1 MGSIVMR
8 KKILSLLILVL
19 CLFPGNPRLITE
31 AAGEGR
37 TITINLASFPIS
49 VDPINVISDAE
60 KHMLFNTHEPM
71 VAWENGILVPA
82 AAQKWVVS
90 NGGKTYTFYLRKN
103 SWSNGDPV
111 TANDFVR
118 SWKRAISYE
127 DRVAAEAVT
136 DIIYNAKAY
145 RLGQIKSSDEIGI
158 RALDRET
165 VRVDLVEPSSYFLS
179 LLTLPK
185 FYPVH
190 SRYITGAPAEKQ
202 AYAPGYC
209 SNGCFRIKEWDQKT
223 YALLST
229 NTHYTRKKPS
239 AAEIK
244 FTFFPPETGLALY
257 AAGMVDLLESP
268 PHNAFP
274 DYEKEFIRVSTMS
287 TGYIYLNLRRAPLN
301 KYEVRKSLSLAI
313 NRDLL
318 IEKVP
323 GLSAIPAT
331 GLIPPGIP
339 DGRSG
344 VDFRAAGGE
353 LLDPVH
359 GKRALD
365 LLYSAG
371 YPSEDGL
378 PELDLLVV
386 AGGISEKVGEI
397 VAEMWRMNLG
407 FTVNVKKVKWDE
419 YKELCSTGRFYTARA
434 GWEGDYPDPMTFLQL
449 FHSQAPENFSSYTD
463 EEYDLGLALA
473 KDTTDIRNK
482 YRIYHALEEKIVRDM
497 AVIPLY
503 FTTRDFLVSPA
514 LQNLRYTPEGYPVL
528 QFVSKKK

>member
-1 MGSIVMR
+1 M
-8 KKILSLLILVL
+8 
-19 CLFPGNPRLITE
+19 
-31 AAGEGR
+31 
-37 TITINLASFPIS
+37 
-49 VDPINVISDAE
+49 
-60 KHMLFNTHEPM
+60 
-71 VAWENGILVPA
+71 
-82 AAQKWVVS
+82 
-90 NGGKTYTFYLRKN
+90 
-103 SWSNGDPV
+103 

-407 FTVNVKKVKWDE
+407 FTVNVRKQNGMNIKNSAPPDVL
-419 YKELCSTGRFYTARA
+419 YGGRLGRS
-434 GWEGDYPDPMTFLQL
+434 YPDPMTFLQL
-449 FHSQAPENFSSYTD
+449 FHSQA
-463 EEYDLGLALA
+463 
-473 KDTTDIRNK
+473 R
-482 YRIYHALEEKIVRDM
+482 RIFFIY
-497 AVIPLY
+497 
-503 FTTRDFLVSPA
+503 
-514 LQNLRYTPEGYPVL
+514 G
-528 QFVSKKK
+528 

>member
-1 MGSIVMR
+1 M
-8 KKILSLLILVL
+8 
-19 CLFPGNPRLITE
+19 
-31 AAGEGR
+31 
-37 TITINLASFPIS
+37 
-49 VDPINVISDAE
+49 
-60 KHMLFNTHEPM
+60 
-71 VAWENGILVPA
+71 
-82 AAQKWVVS
+82 
-90 NGGKTYTFYLRKN
+90 
-103 SWSNGDPV
+103 
-111 TANDFVR
+111 
-118 SWKRAISYE
+118 
-127 DRVAAEAVT
+127 
-136 DIIYNAKAY
+136 
-145 RLGQIKSSDEIGI
+145 
-158 RALDRET
+158 
-165 VRVDLVEPSSYFLS
+165 
-179 LLTLPK
+179 
-185 FYPVH
+185 
-190 SRYITGAPAEKQ
+190 
-202 AYAPGYC
+202 
-209 SNGCFRIKEWDQKT
+209 
-223 YALLST
+223 
-229 NTHYTRKKPS
+229 
-239 AAEIK
+239 
-244 FTFFPPETGLALY
+244 ALY

-514 LQNLRYTPEGYPVL
+514 LQNLRHTRKGILSHQTQEK
-528 QFVSKKK
+528 QM

>member
-1 MGSIVMR
+1 MR
-8 KKILSLLILVL
+8 KKILFLLILVL
-19 CLFPGNPRLITE
+19 CLFPGSPRLITE
-31 AAGEGR
+31 AAGEDR
-37 TITINLASFPIS
+37 TITINLASFPLS

-60 KHMLFNTHEPM
+60 KHMLFNMHEPM

-82 AAQKWVVS
+82 AARKWVVS

-127 DRVAAEAVT
+127 DRAAAEAVT

-145 RLGQIKSSDEIGI
+145 RLGEIKSADEIGI

-165 VRVDLVEPSSYFLS
+165 IRVDLVEPNSYFLS

-209 SNGCFRIKEWDQKT
+209 SNGYFRIKEWDQKT
-223 YALLST
+223 YALLIP

-244 FTFFPPETGLALY
+244 FTFFAPETGFALY
-257 AAGMVDLLESP
+257 TAGMVDLLESP

-274 DYEKEFIRVSTMS
+274 DYEKEFIKVSTMS
-287 TGYIYLNLRRAPLN
+287 TGYIYLNLRRPPLN
-301 KYEVRKSLSLAI
+301 KYEVRKALSLAI

-344 VDFRAAGGE
+344 ADFRAVGGG
-353 LLDPVH
+353 LIDSAH

-371 YPSEDGL
+371 YPSEDGF

-407 FTVNVKKVKWDE
+407 FTVNLKKVKWDE
-419 YKELCSTGRFYTARA
+419 YKDLCSTGRFYTARA

-482 YRIYHALEEKIVRDM
+482 YRIYHALEEKIVGDM
-497 AVIPLY
+497 VVIPLY

-514 LQNLRYTPEGYPVL
+514 LQNLRYTPEGYPLL